1 MAVKEATPGAAS
13 RMRNALAEAGAGTC
27 CRCATARPLDDL
39 LIVYVR
45 ALACGG
51 TDTASNVR
59 LMCKGCAASRR

>member
-1 MAVKEATPGAAS
+1 MAVKEASAGAAS
-13 RMRNALAEAGAGTC
+13 RMRSALAEAGAGTC
-27 CRCATARPLDDL
+27 CRCASTRPLDDL
-39 LIVYVR
+39 LIVYAT